1 MKRTKR
7 AKLLVLLACCLLLT
21 GCPPS
26 GGYLLPQAQED
37 AQVKTIVYW
46 QDTLSVTRHQVSIDV
61 RGVWSVADSATSV
74 ILEVNN
80 RNAAPVKIDFA
91 RCEMVNSDS
100 GDKLTLRSL
109 SDETQ
114 GESSP
119 AFLSERTVVING
131 GQMRRFALEF
141 KMSSEDGRS
150 SVSRDVLG
158 QGTELRIPVRLED
171 ESATEVDFIIAFKY
185 ADYRYRS

>member
-26 GGYLLPQAQED
+26 GGYLRPQAQED
-37 AQVKTIVYW
+37 AQVKTIVHW
-46 QDTLSVTRHQVSIDV
+46 QDTLSITRHQVSIDV
-61 RGVWSVADSATSV
+61 RGVWSVADSDTSV

-80 RNAAPVKIDFA
+80 RNAASVKIDFA
-91 RCEMVNSDS
+91 RCEMVNHDS
-100 GDKLTLRSL
+100 KDKLTLRSL

-114 GESSP
+114 ERSP

-158 QGTELRIPVRLED
+158 QATELRIPVMLED
-171 ESATEVDFIIAFKY
+171 EAATEVDFIIAFKY
-185 ADYRYRS
+185 ADYRYQS